1 MNDAVF
7 GVLLICGLIL
17 PWIILD
23 IILFG
28 GLL

>member
-7 GVLLICGLIL
+7 GVLIIYGLIV
-17 PWIILD
+17 PWIVLM